1 MLTESEIFRGL
12 SSLCR
17 VRHPAVNQNALYRSP
32 LPPVLY
38 DDSRRFEISRC
49 STASINNG
57 DLRGKFSRSASILY
71 FSSFLSFFFF
81 FLFFPSSLL
90 VKLKNSHVFSR
101 SREPPF
107 SLARKFQDG
116 RGVSPLTR
124 CETTDYR
131 EEEGRITRANP
142 S

>member
-71 FSSFLSFFFF
+71 FSSFLFFFF
-81 FLFFPSSLL
+81 FFVLSFFTLGE
-90 VKLKNSHVFSR
+90 VEK
-101 SREPPF
+101 
-107 SLARKFQDG
+107 LARFFT
-116 RGVSPLTR
+116 V
-124 CETTDYR
+124 
-131 EEEGRITRANP
+131 EGTSFFTRA
-142 S
+142 